1 MQRAENWDAL
11 AVGEKVP
18 ERVGESASGSK
29 RDPGASCTG
38 ASKDSAG
45 EHGTGTGQE
54 LREAAARVQCAQYES
69 RESEGTEPGTAKS
82 SAAVAGENRV
92 AE

>member
-11 AVGEKVP
+11 AVGENVP
-18 ERVGESASGSK
+18 ERVGKSAWT
-29 RDPGASCTG
+29 DT
-38 ASKDSAG
+38 
-45 EHGTGTGQE
+45 
-54 LREAAARVQCAQYES
+54 
-69 RESEGTEPGTAKS
+69 GTAKT

>member
-18 ERVGESASGSK
+18 ERVGE
-29 RDPGASCTG
+29 GA
-38 ASKDSAG
+38 
-45 EHGTGTGQE
+45 GTDT
-54 LREAAARVQCAQYES
+54 
-69 RESEGTEPGTAKS
+69 GTAKT